1 MTIDGYTH
9 CGISKYL
16 PVEDVLA
23 VMEKAEVQRA
33 VLVQHLGEFDN
44 GYIATAVAQHPDRFV
59 AVGLVD
65 HRSADW
71 PRALDR
77 IVESGCFSGVR
88 IPQEAL
94 TENAAFCEAVMAW
107 SLVPL
112 FDLPDGVDREIAS
125 LRELAQDHPEV
136 PVVISH
142 LGYPEVSDGQV
153 VRGREIVE
161 LAAEPSVTVLLS
173 GQSQFCAY
181 PYAPLSD
188 FRDAVLGAFG
198 PERVMWGSNFP
209 YLTDDD
215 DYVRDLALTA
225 SLASLSEAGDAASV
239 LGGTAQRVFFA
250 AHSPAPTP

>member
-1 MTIDGYTH
+1 MTIDAYTH

-16 PVEDVLA
+16 PVDAVLR
-23 VMEKAEVQRA
+23 VMEKAEVERA

-44 GYIATAVAQHPDRFV
+44 GYIETAVAEHPDRFV

-71 PRALDR
+71 SRALHR
-77 IVESGCFSGVR
+77 IAESGCLRGVR
-88 IPQEAL
+88 VPQEAL
-94 TENAAFCEAVMAW
+94 TENAAFCEGVMAR

-112 FDLPDGVDREIAS
+112 FDLPDGVGCEIAR
-125 LRELAQDHPEV
+125 LRELARDHPEV

-142 LGYPEVSDGQV
+142 LGYPEVSHGEI
-153 VRGREIVE
+153 VRGHEIVE
-161 LAAEPSVTVLLS
+161 LAAEPSMTVLLS

-181 PYAPLSD
+181 PYAPLSEL
-188 FRDAVLGAFG
+188 RDSVIGAFG
-198 PERVMWGSNFP
+198 PDRVMWGSNFP

-215 DYVRDLALTA
+215 DYVRDLSLTA
-225 SLASLSEAGDAASV
+225 SLASLAEPEDAASV

-250 AHSPAPTP
+250 PHSAGPTP